1 MFRYISSFLN
11 DSSCQA
17 PTTVAEGLRCLSS
30 WVAVQPAI
38 IAAVISTLIGGLI
51 VSVLSSR
58 WTKTQKQRELDFSTL
73 EQFQQ
78 LYGEFFALYH
88 LWDDF
93 KGGLFQG
100 IEGSSKEIAK
110 DIIERAYNMEG
121 KMEAVLTRIAAEK
134 ELSLSEIDSLGRCRQ
149 AFQRMRKH
157 VSRDIPFNWNVDFHR
172 EYASLK
178 IHAARVADIILF
190 GRPRV
195 PSRSKLQILDITS
208 NRYETKKSST
218 WLLTDEQLSALKS
231 ERQRIYEQGLRDLLH
246 S

>member
-1 MFRYISSFLN
+1 MFGYISNVLK
-11 DSSCQA
+11 DTSCETPNSLLDA
-17 PTTVAEGLRCLSS
+17 TRCFTS
-30 WVAVQPAI
+30 WLVVQPAI

-51 VSVLSSR
+51 VGVISSR
-58 WTKTQKQRELDFSTL
+58 WARSQKLRELDFATL

-93 KGGLFQG
+93 KRGLFQG
-100 IEGSSKEIAK
+100 FESSQKEIAK
-110 DIIERAYNMEG
+110 DIIERAYSMEG
-121 KMEAVLTRIAAEK
+121 RMEAVLTKIAAEK
-134 ELSLSEIDSLGRCRQ
+134 ELSLNEIDSLGRFRQ

-157 VSRDIPFNWNVDFHR
+157 VSRDKPFNWDCDFHR

-178 IHAARVADIILF
+178 IHASRAADIILF

-195 PSRSKLQILDITS
+195 PTRSHLQILEITS
-208 NRYETKKSST
+208 NRYETKQSST
-218 WLLTDEQLSALKS
+218 WLLTKEQLSTFKS
-231 ERQRIYEQGLRDLLH
+231 KQQRIYEEGLRNSLR